1 MSTAFGKKR
10 TFDGRKGGK
19 MQHFFEKNAPFAQK
33 AVLGLPYFDGKTED
47 ALDKVYPYVRARA
60 PFSVFTPGATVAARA
75 EREPSFKEL
84 LLRAD
89 LLLPD
94 GRGCLFAARL
104 CGTPLASQIAGI
116 DFAEALLSRA
126 DGDGLRVFLYGGKA
140 GVAERA
146 AARLRARYGGLIISA
161 ADGYGED
168 PAPRIAAFC
177 PHITCVCL
185 GAGKQEA
192 WIAENKTRVCGVLL
206 GLGGSL
212 DVWSGDVRR
221 APSIVRRAGL
231 EWAWRTLRA
240 PRRAG
245 RLFPLPAYFLRC
257 LRVGQN
263 AKKEKQNPPI
273 V

>member
-1 MSTAFGKKR
+1 MP
-10 TFDGRKGGK
+10 
-19 MQHFFEKNAPFAQK
+19 HFFEKNAPFPYQT
-33 AVLGLPYFDGKTED
+33 VLGLPYFDGKTED
-47 ALDKVYPYVRARA
+47 ALDYVHAQARERA

-75 EREPSFKEL
+75 ERDGALKAL
-84 LLRAD
+84 LLHAD

-94 GRGCLFAARL
+94 GRGCLLASRL
-104 CGTPLASQIAGI
+104 CGAPLSAQIAGI
-116 DFAEALLSRA
+116 DFAEALLARA
-126 DGDGLRVFLYGGKA
+126 DADGLRVFFYGGKP

-146 AARLRARYGGLIISA
+146 AARMRARHGGLIISA

-192 WIAENKTRVCGVLL
+192 WIAENKTRVGGVLL

-212 DVWSGDVRR
+212 DVWSGEVKR
-221 APSIVRRAGL
+221 APRLFRRAGL
-231 EWAWRTLRA
+231 EWAWRTLRS
-240 PRRAG
+240 PRRVL
-245 RLFPLPAYFLRC
+245 RLFPLPSYFLRC
-257 LRVGQN
+257 FRVGQN